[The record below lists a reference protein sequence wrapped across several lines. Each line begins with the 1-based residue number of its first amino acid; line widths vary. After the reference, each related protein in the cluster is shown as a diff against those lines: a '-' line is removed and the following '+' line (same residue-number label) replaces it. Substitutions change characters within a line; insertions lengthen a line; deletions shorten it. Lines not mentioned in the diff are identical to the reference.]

1 LRQLTEQK
9 TRNVKI
15 EEQLQRKEETIDD
28 LKEAQEAEL
37 KVRSIKIVDLE
48 EELSIYKRR
57 LSESHQKMRQA
68 GQKQSNDNRQIE
80 SEMRRRENEW
90 NDAKLKMERTMQTIQ
105 LRKQQC
111 VEFIELIRKEEKN
124 ILPQIDAKI
133 KHYFSAAF
141 QNLTAQQ

>member
-1 LRQLTEQK
+1 MRQLTEQK

>member
-1 LRQLTEQK
+1 MRQLTEQK

-111 VEFIELIRKEEKN
+111 VEFIDLIRKEEKN
-124 ILPQIDAKI
+124 IVPQIDAKI